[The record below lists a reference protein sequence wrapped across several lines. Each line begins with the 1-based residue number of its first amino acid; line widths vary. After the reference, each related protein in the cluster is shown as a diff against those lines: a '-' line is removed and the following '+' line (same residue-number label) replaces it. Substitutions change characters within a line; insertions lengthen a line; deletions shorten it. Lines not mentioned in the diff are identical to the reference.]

1 MTVVG
6 KLDFKIQKQVVGSIV
21 DFTVINM
28 HKIFESLEHQ
38 GNEIVRK
45 AIQKKGM

>member
-1 MTVVG
+1 MVA
-6 KLDFKIQKQVVGSIV
+6 SIV

-28 HKIFESLEHQ
+28 HKIFESLEQQ
-38 GNEIVRK
+38 GNEIVKK